1 MKQPYFDTEQTGS
14 QTPPASTFFA
24 QVQQDAAAAQQADR
38 EYKHLWA
45 QINQEAAQRK
55 QQRQQMFAAASNGLT
70 TSDQRIFQLSPDQI
84 DWVQQKYKKS
94 WTYGHDALDAAA
106 KESGYM
112 PQALA
117 SKYQTDKSAYDAWA
131 VQMGMPSEKELE
143 KYLTEYDEWKN
154 QYAADEA
161 AFNAAVENRRSQE
174 ALMESFFNDVADRLY
189 KAEFKGVQRGSAEWD
204 KVFFDAMNEPKY
216 AGLKAYNVEAQ
227 DAASLAADTAE
238 KKATSK
244 KKKKDEEIEET
255 PAGPLTQEQIDAIV
269 AEKGYYFP
277 EVPDLSFS
285 FSDFKTLYD
294 RNMTASETEHG
305 YGKVNNAVRQ
315 GAAAIGYD
323 KVTAG
328 AVDTGSSS
336 VWGSSSGG
344 THGGRS
350 GSFGEDTDFSS
361 GDGSA
366 LAAAAAAARRNKSRD
381 AAGYKHANQVDTA
394 AYCKDLALQGFNS
407 EDFWAVMGGLTAGSP
422 TSESQYGPG
431 FYFDTATQEQI
442 GRYGTVIS
450 TRFGSGM
457 LNLITSN
464 ASDEEIQAFVAKA
477 VNEGGTQELLLQAY
491 NRSMAALGGGDE
503 DDTSRNWDGLS
514 YKERKEQDES
524 FKKRLDAALQQAPSI
539 PIGSGWTGK
548 FKTKEEADAIVAK
561 RAEFDLETAY
571 KAGGYDKFSEKA
583 QGEENERWRQL
594 SPQERAKEAAAQHEE
609 IRKHGMSGT
618 TSVGEYAGKA
628 RFREDAKAHGYSD
641 WEVDQFFRREGI
653 YDLAPEET
661 MEEHELRYAQHYREY
676 LIEVATGTAGSKL
689 DDEVPSVE
697 KHSGH
702 GGSYAVENAFDEEVP
717 AVSTFSGHAGTY
729 GYEDPAVAYFNSI
742 SDEDLVHMMRTDAS
756 VDYWKYGWT
765 LSPAIMLLRGA
776 DTYAAGYIN
785 LYDMVAHGGDLNNG
799 SSEVA
804 EQINREVQE
813 LSAIYRRDNQS
824 SFVATLT
831 DAGSELIRM
840 YLVAKTGSMFGEV
853 VGGALG
859 FVGAGGEAAAWLSSG
874 TKAANLVKWGVES
887 VPFITSAMG
896 SSYAEARAE
905 GATNQEA
912 VQYGVLAG
920 VVEGLTEKM
929 GADIVFGK
937 LGNAAVGK
945 LMTTGAGKILG
956 GVKGVVAVNLIKMAM
971 NAASEATEEG
981 TSYVLDLLLKKA
993 IYNPD
998 EKFSWKELGQQMGM
1012 GALCGAMGLAFQNY
1026 NASYV
1031 NSLMEYALSSPKNFQ
1046 TFSNWAMHQYGANLG
1061 TNDNYVVKAEDFDPS
1076 KILPTSEFNE
1086 AWKNYLDASESLTA
1100 AQKQYETTVSSL
1112 DEDDAQKAREVM
1124 YWKNQV
1130 AAMDPNDAKS
1140 ANAMVHAME
1149 QLTLAESKAA
1159 DTEKKNQKLRQDA
1172 RTELNHARRR
1182 AQNTMDETSAKIRA
1196 HSRAEIAATL
1206 GGAGSELDS
1215 SYAMAAEDVEATAE
1229 RGERAAALQAQLEET
1244 QAYAAAIDDAFN
1256 ALQQL
1261 EQAAEAQKAAKA
1273 KLYDAAVSTLSQ
1285 QYEGK
1290 PIVSGAL
1297 ETINQLAQAQETLAE
1312 GLEATAAEMSENLEA
1327 AKKEDQIRTANF
1339 AADLDSIDSWYGAEI
1354 DRIDAEMTDIE
1365 RDARDGKITREE
1377 YEAAKEQAAERI
1389 QTAMSNRDAVREAA
1403 AVNFAADGG
1412 VSQSMEG
1419 LANAMRLEASEARAK
1434 AAEIRDA
1441 VVRALA
1447 FRTQEAAF
1455 AAIDSITTGEGV
1467 LTVEQREALQDEMN
1481 QLIAEQL
1488 MNDEA
1493 TKAVYDAMEGLKLL
1507 EQQAE
1512 QKTSKAETAPQ
1523 ENASEAQEGTE
1534 QAEQETTP
1542 KTSEE
1547 RQAELQKA
1555 VAVGKALGVDVKIV
1569 DNLPKELNGK
1579 YYDDGRILISS
1590 KATNAPMQVLV
1601 HELAHY
1607 IEGTAAYDQ
1616 LQQYV
1621 FGVMAQDPDFNLNVE
1636 IAAYRTLYANSRD
1649 AMGEAQLSDAE
1660 AIQEAKAEIVSRWCE
1675 KNLFTNEDS
1684 INKLCAS
1691 ETSLGKRIL
1700 NGIQNLLSG
1709 KRSDPALK
1717 QLQTAE
1723 KLYIKALHQARAF
1736 GGAKI
1741 NRSSVASLLVGAGLY
1756 IDSDADGFKVYRT
1769 RYNENGDRMS
1779 IEELKPNLE
1788 SPCDGPIT
1796 TDDIMNHSPIG
1807 AFIRLGQ
1814 AHGNIAGF
1822 NDYELE
1828 PGTNLRAIPSEK
1840 QSTGAKII
1848 NLFTDLSNMCLAYG
1862 DNGMVWDF
1870 VGGYVFSC
1878 ITSNSDPQYSRTVDF
1893 GTICRKTQ
1901 NLITAMSEA
1910 MVQKGRGLY
1919 PEEII
1924 ELSNELVAAGKL
1936 DVPCSMCYVF
1946 NRWLGLG
1953 GYLNRAKVYQD
1964 RYSAMTPDEA
1974 FKAFQEVQAQL
1985 DEVVDSRN
1993 FKTLIN
1999 DLCAKHGIDPKAYL
2013 DELAASNKSFK
2024 ETGKFQATKKT
2035 MSKSDARA
2043 RAIQLYA
2050 KLLDD
2055 CQQSHD
2061 RKSLKDVNT
2070 TELMKDLETRMGVT
2084 DAYGWFTKVLLNE
2097 NEDGTFSLKRSVLS
2111 EDGKSW
2117 ALGKDGNAT
2126 FVVPVE
2132 ILFNMNA
2139 SDRFATEYP
2148 DVWRFR
2154 TSGGSALGKATYGY
2168 TDARLGEFT
2177 AGAAVSNVKSQDV
2190 PKASR
2195 FGIGSETLTAENQP
2209 KNKLSFVDS
2218 RGEFASGGAA
2228 TFAKAVQNILN
2239 QAWLGGDR
2247 MQSSSDYT
2255 SNHALDYLITA
2266 FEMQCLGAPVQV
2278 YSKVPEGLSFFD
2290 AIGAGANASLIAKGG
2305 GIKGTPVYEFNAE
2318 SGHYRVVEGSAT
2330 LDISKVQGIDPDVA
2344 RAMIEASDN
2353 IQGIMV
2359 GMNREH
2365 TALTISTP
2373 WITMCIP
2380 VHMSGSTVDNISAR
2394 AVAQGDPGLTKA
2406 DVNDATGCQNDKL
2419 LTEKEL
2425 ASTYKDNVD
2434 MVRLAREQRAAILS
2448 KNGNAD
2454 LNKIHMV
2461 DDWIAGL
2468 KDAKG
2473 KDRFP
2478 GKHRLLENMYNAFQK
2493 SGAQLK
2499 VEFNEDGT
2507 TPKGLGFGI
2516 YPNEYWD
2523 TTSTIDNAYVNG
2535 DRFLEYC
2542 YMLGVK
2548 PRFSYGEYGKHGS
2561 FPGLHK
2567 FEGYWKVLIDRPMYN
2582 RDGSYRAVRPVDV
2595 SKLTAAMLNGTALTP
2610 LGERL
2615 GVDENGK
2622 PKPGATMYNA
2632 EESTKMQRD
2641 EATAARVGREYSEG
2655 LTGTPED
2662 AMRKHSRNALAGDID
2677 AQLAELRKQFGAM
2690 PTSGAETAPGR
2701 ENVVLPRQT
2710 NEDTY
2715 VRRAAQTFMRS
2726 PNVTD
2731 AAASDIGRAV
2741 LRGEFNYE
2749 RQTNEETESKATRMM
2764 QDLGGQE
2771 AALKHLEDVARGT
2784 AKPGAELVALG
2795 EQLILDAQAVGDVN
2809 AFERAVV
2816 YTAMLG
2822 TAAGQTVQAFSM
2834 INKLSPQ
2841 GIALYMNKVIERLNN
2856 VEYRKLIAQ
2865 GKMKPIQ
2872 LTEDQVA
2879 RIMNVKSFSE
2889 ARQVETKILEEIGTQ
2904 IPLTLKEQLRSW
2916 RYLCMLGNVRTN
2928 VRNLAGNV
2936 AMASMQMSKNTIA
2949 AGLEAWDVKRGA
2961 KLAQKAAAAART
2973 GDTAKAERLS
2983 ERAERHLT
2991 QSDRTK
2997 ALRFGSNADLYKTN
3011 LAYAKGTTADAIEL
3025 LKGGGKDVGLS
3036 ALQSGKRMFNNKFLN
3051 KVGKAAMRPLDVGD
3065 LWFSKPHYEHAY
3077 AQWMTAKG
3085 LTGED
3090 MTLKQRNEAMKYAV
3104 NEAQKATFRDANWLA
3119 TKITEIRNKNLFL
3132 EVTLGGVMPF
3142 AKTPANILRRGIE
3155 YSPAGLIQGISQLVK
3170 ANNATDLS
3178 HSERMQ
3184 MRAAAIDRMASG
3196 VSGTGLMA
3204 IGMLLRSLGVFRG
3217 KDDDD
3222 KIAAKFGKDMG
3233 RQAYSTKLPLVS
3245 AITGKDVSMTLDW
3258 LAPLNM
3264 PMFMGAAIWDT
3275 AEKLSEGE
3283 ELNLKDIA
3291 DPILSIANPLIEMS
3305 MLSGIQSAFKTYG
3318 DENTLSAVGR
3328 NALQSF
3334 TGQFIPTI
3342 GGQLARTIDL
3352 TRRSPDSKHYWIQS
3366 MAAKIPGLS
3375 KTVKPYVGGY
3385 GEEEEFDPTDSTFMN
3400 YLLRA
3405 FEQFFMP
3412 GYIKAE
3418 RNDELTKELFRLYE
3432 STGVNNYLPQRPSD
3446 YKKLNLGKQYGTWD
3460 LTYDEQV
3467 EYEKLFRSEAAK
3479 ALSEAIKM
3487 PAYKG
3492 LSDADKA
3499 DLLTEVYQQ
3508 ATKNAR
3514 AQMKQTIMKRYNVG
3528 GIAATRNP

>member
-1 MKQPYFDTEQTGS
+1 MSNIAMLTLSQEEQDKF
-14 QTPPASTFFA
+14 QAASDEYRGFYA
-24 QVQQDAAAAQQADR
+24 KLQQDRAAYQQQQKQYA
-38 EYKHLWA
+38 EQL
-45 QINQEAAQRK
+45 QRG
-55 QQRQQMFAAASNGLT
+55 FT
-70 TSDQRIFQLSPDQI
+70 TSDQRFFQLTPDQVG
-84 DWVQQKYKKS
+84 WVSKEFAKS
-94 WTYGHDALDAAA
+94 WTYGHDAADQEA
-106 KESGYM
+106 KSLGYM
-112 PQALA
+112 PVSLYNKYNAKSEYDQWA
-117 SKYQTDKSAYDAWA
+117 SQ
-131 VQMGMPSEKELE
+131 VGMPNEKELE
-143 KYLTEYDEWKN
+143 KYLQKYDEWKL
-154 QYAADEA
+154 QYDADEK
-161 AFNAAVENRRSQE
+161 AFDDAVANRRSQE

-204 KVFFDAMNEPKY
+204 KIFFDAMNEPKY

-227 DAASLAADTAE
+227 DAASLVSDAAEAAS
-238 KKATSK
+238 KKK

-255 PAGPLTQEQIDAIV
+255 PTGPLTQEQIDAIV

-323 KVTAG
+323 RVTAG

-350 GSFGEDTDFSS
+350 GSFGEDTDFAS

-366 LAAAAAAARRNKSRD
+366 LATAAAAARRNKSRD

-394 AYCKDLALQGFNS
+394 SYCKDLALQGFNS

-464 ASDEEIQAFVAKA
+464 ASDEEIQVFVANA

-491 NRSMAALGGGDE
+491 NRSMAALGGSDE

-514 YKERKEQDES
+514 YKERKKQDES

-561 RAEFDLETAY
+561 RAEFDLKGEAKKALKAKPENGGFKGEREKDYLEVQAGQGINWSAY
-571 KAGGYDKFSEKA
+571 DRNRDAFYEKA
-583 QGEENERWRQL
+583 LSYGYSAYEVDETLRQL
-594 SPQERAKEAAAQHEE
+594 NALEAGSPYRTNFWDENPDYSQEE
-609 IRKHGMSGT
+609 
-618 TSVGEYAGKA
+618 
-628 RFREDAKAHGYSD
+628 
-641 WEVDQFFRREGI
+641 
-653 YDLAPEET
+653 
-661 MEEHELRYAQHYREY
+661 HYREY
-676 LIEVATGTAGSKL
+676 LLELHADNPAT
-689 DDEVPSVE
+689 
-697 KHSGH
+697 
-702 GGSYAVENAFDEEVP
+702 
-717 AVSTFSGHAGTY
+717 
-729 GYEDPAVAYFNSI
+729 VAYISSI
-742 SDEDLVHMMRTDAS
+742 SAADLRD
-756 VDYWKYGWT
+756 
-765 LSPAIMLLRGA
+765 MLVYDHNVSGRDQSLGSWLTAPVNMIARGIV
-776 DTYAAGYIN
+776 TYAQGAIN
-785 LYDMVAHGGDLNNG
+785 FADMVANGGGDDSWELAKD
-799 SSEVA
+799 V
-804 EQINREVQE
+804 NRV
-813 LSAIYRRDNQS
+813 SARMAAADDHYNQS
-824 SFVATLT
+824 GALGTIT
-831 DAGSELIRM
+831 DAGSELVRM
-840 YLVAKTGSMFGEV
+840 YLVAKTGGAFGKLA
-853 VGGALG
+853 GGALQY
-859 FVGAGGEAAAWLSSG
+859 FGAAGSSAAVTASTWLSSG
-874 TKAANLVKWGVES
+874 SKAANLVKWGVES

-912 VQYGVLAG
+912 TQYGVLAG

-956 GVKGVVAVNLIKMAM
+956 GAKGVVAVNLIKMAM

-981 TSYVLDLLLKKA
+981 TSYVLDLLLKKT
-993 IYNPD
+993 IYSPD

-1100 AQKQYETTVSSL
+1100 AQKQYEATVSSL

-1172 RTELNHARRR
+1172 RTELNNARRR

-1206 GGAGSELDS
+1206 GVAGSELDS
-1215 SYAMAAEDVEATAE
+1215 SYAMAAEDVEAAVE
-1229 RGERAAALQAQLEET
+1229 RGERAAALQTQLEET

-1339 AADLDSIDSWYGAEI
+1339 SADLDSIDSWYGAEL
-1354 DRIDAEMTDIE
+1354 DRIDAEMADVE

-1389 QTAMSNRDAVREAA
+1389 QTAMSTRDAVREAA

-1569 DNLPKELNGK
+1569 DDLPKELNGK

-1607 IEGTAAYDQ
+1607 IEDTAAYDK

-1621 FGVMAQDPDFNLNVE
+1621 FATMAQDPDFNLHTD
-1636 IAAYRTLYANSRD
+1636 IAFFRSRYAAMRD
-1649 AMGEAQLSDAE
+1649 ATGEAQLSDE
-1660 AIQEAKAEIVSRWCE
+1660 DAIKEAKAEIVSHWCE

-1741 NRSSVASLLVGAGLY
+1741 NRNSVTSLLVGAGLY
-1756 IDSDADGFKVYRT
+1756 IDSNADGFKVYRT

-1840 QSTGAKII
+1840 LSAGAKIV

-1862 DNGMVWDF
+1862 DNGAVWDF
-1870 VGGYVFSC
+1870 VGGYVFSS
-1878 ITSNSDPQYSRTVDF
+1878 ITSNSDPQYSRTVDY

-1901 NLITAMSEA
+1901 NLITGMSEA

-1924 ELSNELVAAGKL
+1924 ELSNELVAAGKI

-1974 FKAFQEVQAQL
+1974 FQAFQEVQAQL

-2013 DELAASNKSFK
+2013 NELAASNKAFQEK
-2024 ETGKFQATKKT
+2024 GKFQATKKE
-2035 MSKSDARA
+2035 MSRSDARA

-2055 CQQSHD
+2055 CQQTYD
-2061 RKSLKDVNT
+2061 RKSLKDVDT
-2070 TELMKDLETRMGVT
+2070 KALREDLETRMGVT

-2126 FVVPVE
+2126 FVVPTE

-2177 AGAAVSNVKSQDV
+2177 YGAAVSNVKSQDV
-2190 PKASR
+2190 PKAPR
-2195 FGIGSETLTAENQP
+2195 WGIGSETSIAENQP

-2218 RGEFASGGAA
+2218 KGEFASGGAA

-2255 SNHALDYLITA
+2255 SKHALDYLITA

-2278 YSKVPEGLSFFD
+2278 YSKVPEGLAFFS

-2344 RAMIEASDN
+2344 LAMIESSDN

-2380 VHMSGSTVDNISAR
+2380 VHMSGGTVDNISAR

-2448 KNGNAD
+2448 KNGNVD

-2473 KDRFP
+2473 KDLFP

-2499 VEFNEDGT
+2499 VEFNEDGR

-2535 DRFLEYC
+2535 DRFQEYC

-2582 RDGSYRAVRPVDV
+2582 LDGTYRAVRPVDV
-2595 SKLTAAMLNGTALTP
+2595 SGLTAAMFTGQAATAS
-2610 LGERL
+2610 GF
-2615 GVDENGK
+2615 G
-2622 PKPGATMYNA
+2622 MYNA
-2632 EESTKMQRD
+2632 EESAKMQRD
-2641 EATAARVGREYSEG
+2641 EATAARVGGEYANELSRRDEAAG
-2655 LTGTPED
+2655 RKGTPEE
-2662 AMRKHSRNALAGDID
+2662 AMRAHSRNALAGDID
-2677 AQLAELRKQFGAM
+2677 AELAKFRKEFGAM

-2731 AAASDIGRAV
+2731 AAASDIGKAV
-2741 LRGEFNYE
+2741 LRGEFDYE

-2856 VEYRKLIAQ
+2856 VEYKDLIAK

-2879 RIMNVKSFSE
+2879 RIMSVKSFSE
-2889 ARQVETKILEEIGTQ
+2889 AREVETKILEEIGAQ

-2961 KLAQKAAAAART
+2961 KLAQKAAAAARA

-3036 ALQSGKRMFNNKFLN
+3036 ALQSGKRMFNAKWLN

-3065 LWFSKPHYEHAY
+3065 LLFSKPHYEHAY

-3104 NEAQKATFRDANWLA
+3104 SEAQKATFRDANWLA
-3119 TKITEIRNKNLFL
+3119 TKITEIRSRNLATEL
-3132 EVTLGGVMPF
+3132 IVGGIMPF

-3155 YSPAGLIQGISQLVK
+3155 YSPAGLIQGIVQLNK

-3178 HSERMQ
+3178 RSERMQ

-3204 IGMLLRSLGVFRG
+3204 IGMLLRSLGVLRG

-3222 KIAAKFGKDMG
+3222 SLAAEFGKDMG

-3264 PMFMGAAIWDT
+3264 PMFMGASIWDV

-3283 ELNLKDIA
+3283 ELNFKDIA
-3291 DPILSIANPLIEMS
+3291 DPILSIADPMIEMS
-3305 MLSGIQSAFKTYG
+3305 MLSGIQSALKTYG
-3318 DENTLSAVGR
+3318 SENVLSAVAT
-3328 NALQSF
+3328 NTLQSF
-3334 TGQFIPTI
+3334 AGQFYPTI
-3342 GGQLARTIDL
+3342 GGQLARTIDT

-3385 GEEEEFDPTDSTFMN
+3385 GEEEEFDPTDSTFVN

-3432 STGVNNYLPQRPSD
+3432 STGVNKYLPQRPSD
-3446 YKKLNLGKQYGTWD
+3446 YKKLNLGKQYGTRD

-3479 ALSEAIKM
+3479 ALAEAIKS
-3487 PAYKG
+3487 PSYKG

-3499 DLLTEVYQQ
+3499 DLLTEVYEQ

-3514 AQMKQTIMKRYNVG
+3514 KKMKETIMKRYNIG

>member
-1 MKQPYFDTEQTGS
+1 MSNTLAEKMLPDFSAQNSEKQLAGVIMNDI
-14 QTPPASTFFA
+14 A
-24 QVQQDAAAAQQADR
+24 QS
-38 EYKHLWA
+38 
-45 QINQEAAQRK
+45 
-55 QQRQQMFAAASNGLT
+55 RQQKAQTQALYQRAGEGLA
-70 TSDQRIFQLSPDQI
+70 TSDQRFYQLTPEQI
-84 DWVQQKYKKS
+84 DWVSKKYRSS
-94 WTYGHDALDAAA
+94 WEYGHDAADQQAAA
-106 KESGYM
+106 YGMM
-112 PQALA
+112 PTSLY
-117 SKYQTDKSAYDAWA
+117 SKYSKKSEYNEWA
-131 VQMGMPSEKELE
+131 AQVGMPGEKDLE
-143 KYLTEYDEWKN
+143 KYLKEYDEWKL
-154 QYAADEA
+154 QYDADEK
-161 AFNAAVENRRSQE
+161 AFNDAVEARRSQE
-174 ALMESFFNDVADRLY
+174 ALMESFFNDVADRMY
-189 KAEFKGVQRGSAEWD
+189 KAEFKGVQRDSEAWN
-204 KVFFDAMNEPKY
+204 KIFFDALDESKY
-216 AGLKAYNVEAQ
+216 ASLKPYNSNLKA
-227 DAASLAADTAE
+227 LKPAE
-238 KKATSK
+238 ESDKSSKSK
-244 KKKKDEEIEET
+244 KEKAEESASKT
-255 PAGPLTQEQIDAIV
+255 PTQEEIDAIV

-285 FSDFKTLYD
+285 FEDFKTMYD
-294 RNMTASETEHG
+294 RNMTASEDDRG

-315 GAAAIGYD
+315 GAQLIGYS
-323 KVTAG
+323 KITAG
-328 AVDTGSSS
+328 AVDTGSSVVRS
-336 VWGSSSGG
+336 GNSGG
-344 THGGRS
+344 THGGRG
-350 GSFGEDTDFSS
+350 GSFGLQDEES
-361 GDGSA
+361 GSLLDR
-366 LAAAAAAARRNKSRD
+366 AAASARSAKQND

-394 AYCKDLALQGFNS
+394 AYCKDLVLQGFNS
-407 EDFWAVMGGLTAGSP
+407 EDFWSVMGGLTAGTP
-422 TSESQYGPG
+422 TSESSYGPG

-442 GRYGTVIS
+442 SRYGTVVS

-457 LNLITSN
+457 LQLITAD
-464 ASDEEIQAFVAKA
+464 ASDADIQAFVANA
-477 VNEGGTQELLLQAY
+477 INEGGTQELLLQAY
-491 NRSMAALGGGDE
+491 DRAMAALGGSNE
-503 DDTSRNWDGLS
+503 DDTSRSWDGLS
-514 YKERKEQDES
+514 YKERKKRDES
-524 FKKRLDAALQQAPSI
+524 FKKRLDAVVKSAPSI

-548 FKTKEEADAIVAK
+548 FKTKEEADRIVAK
-561 RAEFDLETAY
+561 RAEFDLKTAY
-571 KAGGYDKFSEKA
+571 KAGGYDKFSKEA
-583 QGEENERWRQL
+583 QEEEDERFRKL
-594 SPQERAKEAAAQHEE
+594 SLQERTKETEAKFEE

-618 TSVGEYAGKA
+618 TSAGEYAGKA

-653 YDLAPEET
+653 YDLAPGET

-676 LIEVATGTAGSKL
+676 LIELATGTAGSKL
-689 DDEVPSVE
+689 DDEVPSIQ
-697 KHSGH
+697 KHPGH
-702 GGSYAVENAFDEEVP
+702 SGSYAAQNVFDKEVP
-717 AVSTFSGHAGTY
+717 AVSTFSGHSGTY

-776 DTYAAGYIN
+776 ETYAAGYVN
-785 LYDMVAHGGDLNNG
+785 FYDMVAHGDDLNNG
-799 SSEVA
+799 SSEAA
-804 EQINREVQE
+804 ERVNREVQE

-824 SFVATLT
+824 SFVAVLT
-831 DAGSELIRM
+831 DAGSELVRM
-840 YLVAKTGSMFGEV
+840 YLVAKTGGMFGELA
-853 VGGALG
+853 GGALG

-874 TKAANLVKWGVES
+874 TKAAKLVEWGIES
-887 VPFITSAMG
+887 VPFITGAMG
-896 SSYAEARAE
+896 SSYAEARSE

-912 VQYGVLAG
+912 MQYGVLAG

-929 GADIVFGK
+929 GADVMFGK
-937 LGNAAVGK
+937 LGNAAIGGIMKSGVSGM
-945 LMTTGAGKILG
+945 LSGA
-956 GVKGVVAVNLIKMAM
+956 KGVVAVNLIKMAM

-981 TSYVLDLLLKKA
+981 TSYVLDLLLKKT
-993 IYNPD
+993 IYDPNA
-998 EKFSWKELGQQMGM
+998 KFSGKELLSQMGM
-1012 GALCGAMGLAFQNY
+1012 GALTGALGLAFQNY

-1046 TFSNWAMHQYGANLG
+1046 NFSNWAMHQYGANLG

-1100 AQKQYETTVSSL
+1100 AQKQYEATVSSL

-1130 AAMDPNDAKS
+1130 ASMDPNDAKS

-1172 RTELNHARRR
+1172 RTELNNARRR

-1206 GGAGSELDS
+1206 GVAGSELDS
-1215 SYAMAAEDVEATAE
+1215 SYAMATEDVEAATE

-1339 AADLDSIDSWYGAEI
+1339 SADLDSIDSWYGAEI
-1354 DRIDAEMTDIE
+1354 DRIDAEMADVE

-1389 QTAMSNRDAVREAA
+1389 QTAMSTRDAVREAA

-1523 ENASEAQEGTE
+1523 ENASEALEGTE
-1534 QAEQETTP
+1534 PAEQETTP

-1569 DNLPKELNGK
+1569 DDLPRELNGK

-1756 IDSDADGFKVYRT
+1756 IDSNADGFKVYRT

-1814 AHGNIAGF
+1814 QFGNIAGF

-1840 QSTGAKII
+1840 QSAGAKIV

-1862 DNGMVWDF
+1862 DNGAVWDF
-1870 VGGYVFSC
+1870 VGGYVFSS
-1878 ITSNSDPQYSRTVDF
+1878 ITSNSDPQYSRTVDY

-1901 NLITAMSEA
+1901 NLITGMSEA

-2013 DELAASNKSFK
+2013 NELAASNKAFQEK
-2024 ETGKFQATKKT
+2024 GKFQATKKE
-2035 MSKSDARA
+2035 MSRSDARA

-2055 CQQSHD
+2055 CQQTYD
-2061 RKSLKDVNT
+2061 RKSLKDVDT
-2070 TELMKDLETRMGVT
+2070 KALREDLETRMGVT

-2126 FVVPVE
+2126 FVVPTE

-2177 AGAAVSNVKSQDV
+2177 YGAAVSNVKSQDV
-2190 PKASR
+2190 PKAPR
-2195 FGIGSETLTAENQP
+2195 WGIGSETNIAENQP
-2209 KNKLSFVDS
+2209 KNNLSFVDS
-2218 RGEFASGGAA
+2218 KGEFASGGAA

-2255 SNHALDYLITA
+2255 SKHALDYLITA

-2278 YSKVPEGLSFFD
+2278 YSKVPEGLAFFS

-2344 RAMIEASDN
+2344 RAMIESSDN

-2380 VHMSGSTVDNISAR
+2380 VHMSGGTVDNISAR

-2419 LTEKEL
+2419 LTAKEIE
-2425 ASTYKDNVD
+2425 TKYKGNAN
-2434 MVRLAREQRAAILS
+2434 MVQQAREVRAKILAGEEVSLNDIRAI
-2448 KNGNAD
+2448 
-2454 LNKIHMV
+2454 
-2461 DDWIAGL
+2461 DDWVAT
-2468 KDAKG
+2468 KY
-2473 KDRFP
+2473 P
-2478 GKHRLLENMYNAFQK
+2478 GNHRLLENMYNAFQK

-2499 VEFNEDGT
+2499 VDRNKDGSL
-2507 TPKGLGFGI
+2507 KGLGFGI

-2523 TTSTIDNAYVNG
+2523 TTSTINNAYVNG
-2535 DRFLEYC
+2535 DRFQEYC
-2542 YMLGVK
+2542 WMLGVT

-2595 SKLTAAMLNGTALTP
+2595 SGLTAAMFTGQAMTES
-2610 LGERL
+2610 GF
-2615 GVDENGK
+2615 G
-2622 PKPGATMYNA
+2622 MYNA
-2632 EESTKMQRD
+2632 DESAKMQRD
-2641 EATAARVGREYSEG
+2641 EATAARVGKEYAEG
-2655 LTGTPED
+2655 LSGTPEE
-2662 AMRKHSRNALAGDID
+2662 AMRAHSRNALAGDID

-2710 NEDTY
+2710 NDDTY

-2731 AAASDIGRAV
+2731 AAASDIGRSV

-2749 RQTNEETESKATRMM
+2749 RQSNEETASRAERMM
-2764 QDLGGQE
+2764 QDLGGQVG
-2771 AALKHLEDVARGT
+2771 ALRHLENVARG
-2784 AKPGAELVALG
+2784 AARPSAETVALG
-2795 EQLILDAQAVGDVN
+2795 EQLILDAMEVGDAD
-2809 AFERAVV
+2809 AFEKAVA
-2816 YTAMLG
+2816 YTAMIG
-2822 TAAGQTVQAFSM
+2822 TAAGQTTQAFSM

-2841 GIALYMNKVIERLNN
+2841 GIALYMTRVIERLNN
-2856 VEYRKLIAQ
+2856 VEYKDLIAK

-2889 ARQVETKILEEIGTQ
+2889 ARQVETKILEEIGAQ

-2916 RYLCMLGNVRTN
+2916 RYLCMLGNIRTN

-2936 AMASMQMSKNTIA
+2936 AMASLQMSKNTIA

-2961 KLAQKAAAAART
+2961 KLAQKAAAAARA

-2991 QSDRTK
+2991 QADRTK

-3036 ALQSGKRMFNNKFLN
+3036 ALQSGKRMFNAKWLN
-3051 KVGKAAMRPLDVGD
+3051 KVGKAAMKPLDVGD
-3065 LWFSKPHYEHAY
+3065 LWFSQPHYEHAY

-3119 TKITEIRNKNLFL
+3119 TKITEIRSRNLASEL
-3132 EVTLGGVMPF
+3132 IVGGIMPF

-3155 YSPAGLIQGISQLVK
+3155 YSPAGLIQGIVQLNK

-3178 HSERMQ
+3178 RSERMQ

-3204 IGMLLRSLGVFRG
+3204 IGMLLRSLGVLRG

-3222 KIAAKFGKDMG
+3222 KRMAGFAKDMG
-3233 RQAYSTKLPLVS
+3233 YQPYSIK
-3245 AITGKDVSMTLDW
+3245 IGKNTSMTIDW

-3264 PMFMGAAIWDT
+3264 PMFMGAAIWDA

-3291 DPILSIANPLIEMS
+3291 DPILSIADPMIEMS
-3305 MLSGIQSAFKTYG
+3305 MLSGIQSALKTYG
-3318 DENTLSAVGR
+3318 SENALSAVAT
-3328 NALQSF
+3328 NTLQSF
-3334 TGQFIPTI
+3334 AGQFYPTI

-3405 FEQFFMP
+3405 FEQFIMP
-3412 GYIKAE
+3412 GYIKTE

-3432 STGVNNYLPQRPSD
+3432 STGVNKYLPQRPSD
-3446 YKKLNLGKQYGTWD
+3446 YKKLNLGKQYGTRE

-3479 ALSEAIKM
+3479 ALDSAIKSS
-3487 PAYKG
+3487 AYKG

-3514 AQMKQTIMKRYNVG
+3514 KKMKETIIERYNIG
-3528 GIAATRNP
+3528 GVAATKIP